1 MKVFISA
8 DIEGIVGTTSWEETG
23 AGKPGY
29 PAACQQMTAE
39 VKAACE
45 GAIAAGAD
53 YILVKDAHGSS
64 RNIDITQLPA
74 CVELIRGGAGL
85 PFSMAYGVDESFD
98 AAFFVGYHSPA
109 GFNENPLSHT
119 YSTKTT
125 CIKLNGKPCSEFMLY
140 SWAAASVG
148 VPTVLLAGDK
158 ALCEEST
165 WLHPSLKT
173 VAVKDGLGGC
183 TRSMTPEVACQ
194 RIKEAAEAALK
205 QDLSAAKC
213 QTLPESFD
221 LEITYKEHPVAVK
234 MSFFPGCELIG
245 DRTVRLQTND
255 FMHVLRAVLF
265 IF

>member
-1 MKVFISA
+1 MRVFISA
-8 DIEGIVGTTSWEETG
+8 DIEGIVGTTSWDETG
-23 AGKPGY
+23 ATKPGY

-45 GAIAAGAD
+45 GAVAAGAD
-53 YILVKDAHGSS
+53 YILIKDAHGSS
-64 RNIDITQLPA
+64 RNLDISQFPA
-74 CVELIRGGAGL
+74 CVEVIRGGSGL

-98 AAFFVGYHSPA
+98 AAFFIGYHSPA
-109 GFNENPLSHT
+109 GFNQNPLSHT

-125 CIKLNGKPCSEFMLY
+125 CITLNGKPCSEFMLY

-183 TRSMTPEVACQ
+183 TRSINPALACK

-205 QDLSAAKC
+205 QDLKAAAC
-213 QTLPESFD
+213 TSIPEQFD
-221 LEITYKEHPVAVK
+221 LVISYKEHPMAVK
-234 MSFFPGCELIG
+234 MSYYPGCELIG
-245 DRTVRLQTND
+245 DRTIRLQTD
-255 FMHVLRAVLF
+255 DLIEVLRAVLF

>member
-1 MKVFISA
+1 MRVFISA

-64 RNIDITQLPA
+64 RNIDITQLPS

-98 AAFFVGYHSPA
+98 AAMFIGYHSAA
-109 GFNENPLSHT
+109 GRNGNPLSHT
-119 YSTKTT
+119 FTTKTT
-125 CIKLNGKPCSEFMLY
+125 SVKLNGMICSEFLLY
-140 SWAAASVG
+140 SWACAKMG

-158 ALCEEST
+158 MLTEDSQG
-165 WLHPSLKT
+165 LHPKLKT
-173 VAVKDGLGGC
+173 VAVKDGFGAMIRCLH
-183 TRSMTPEVACQ
+183 PKVACDKI
-194 RIKEAAEAALK
+194 RAAAEEGLK
-205 QDLSAAKC
+205 QDLSDAVA
-213 QTLPESFD
+213 QVPEHFVFELS
-221 LEITYKEHPVAVK
+221 YKEHKNAVK
-234 MSFFPGCELIG
+234 YSNYPGCVLV
-245 DRTVRLQTND
+245 DDLTVRFESDD
-255 FMHVLRAVLF
+255 FTEVLRCGQH
-265 IF
+265 IM

>member
-1 MKVFISA
+1 MRVFISA
-8 DIEGIVGTTSWEETG
+8 DIEGIVGTTSWDETG
-23 AGKPGY
+23 ATKPGY
-29 PAACQQMTAE
+29 EAACRQMTAE

-53 YILVKDAHGSS
+53 YIRIKDAHGSS

-85 PFSMAYGVDESFD
+85 PFSMAYGVDETFD

-109 GFNENPLSHT
+109 GTNENPLSHT

-125 CIKLNGKPCSEFMLY
+125 RITLNGEPCSEFMLY

-148 VPTVLLAGDK
+148 VPTVLLAGDR
-158 ALCEEST
+158 ALCEMSD
-165 WLHPSLKT
+165 WLHPMLKT

-183 TRSMTPEVACQ
+183 TRSLTPEVACQ

-205 QDLSAAKC
+205 QDLSKAAC
-213 QTLPESFD
+213 TSVPEHFD
-221 LEITYKEHPVAVK
+221 LEISYKEHPVAVK
-234 MSFFPGCELIG
+234 MSYYPGCELIG
-245 DRTVRLQTND
+245 DRTVRLQTD
-255 FMHVLRAVLF
+255 DLIEVLRAVLF